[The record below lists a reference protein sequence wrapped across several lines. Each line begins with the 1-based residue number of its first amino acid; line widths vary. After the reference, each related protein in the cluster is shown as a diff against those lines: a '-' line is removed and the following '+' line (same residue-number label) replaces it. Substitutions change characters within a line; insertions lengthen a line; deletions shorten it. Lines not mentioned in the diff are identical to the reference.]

1 VKHLLKNFL
10 IHIEDI
16 KNIVRLSKD
25 GKITFDD
32 VLEKYEDVNFS
43 LNFPLIPIRNFMPM
57 NQNKL

>member
-10 IHIEDI
+10 ISIEDI

-32 VLEKYEDVNFS
+32 VLEKYEDVKTCSSF
-43 LNFPLIPIRNFMPM
+43 LLLTPTRNFLQM
-57 NQNKL
+57 NLNK

>member
-10 IHIEDI
+10 ISIEDI

-32 VLEKYEDVNFS
+32 VLEKYEDVIIIQS
-43 LNFPLIPIRNFMPM
+43 PLLPPPNS
-57 NQNKL
+57 Q